1 MQMYMNGQKDGA
13 SRTNS
18 RTNYTQ
24 SNLWL
29 GDARANLLG
38 LIGNIGSVLIYNRG
52 ITGDEVLQNF
62 NATKHK
68 YGFSN

>member
-1 MQMYMNGQKDGA
+1 MYVNGQTDGTL
-13 SRTNS
+13 RTNS

-29 GDARANLLG
+29 GDARTFTVG
-38 LIGNIGSVLIYNRG
+38 LIGNMGSVLIYNRG
-52 ITGDEVLQNF
+52 ITSDEVLQNF

>member
-1 MQMYMNGQKDGA
+1 MYINGQTDGA
-13 SRTNS
+13 LRTNS

-24 SNLWL
+24 SYLWL
-29 GDARANLLG
+29 GDARSAVGG

-68 YGFSN
+68 YGITN

>member
-1 MQMYMNGQKDGA
+1 MQMYLNGVPDGA

-24 SNLWL
+24 SSLWL
-29 GDARANLLG
+29 GDARSG
-38 LIGNIGSVLIYNRG
+38 VGGFIGNIGSVLIYNRG
-52 ITGDEVLQNF
+52 ISTDEVFQNY

-68 YGFSN
+68 YGL